1 MVGGMGHASSV
12 SLGYVLS
19 EKKIKVF
26 CLDGDGSL
34 LMHMGSLA
42 TIGIVKPKN
51 LIHVL
56 FNNNAHDL
64 LVDKPQMQIKLILKS

>member
-12 SLGYVLS
+12 SLGYVLN

-34 LMHMGSLA
+34 LMRMGSLA
-42 TIGIVKPKN
+42 TIGIVKPK
-51 LIHVL
+51 I
-56 FNNNAHDL
+56 
-64 LVDKPQMQIKLILKS
+64 